1 MRADA
6 PGAEGPA
13 WGRKAREA
21 LPGAGG
27 RGGGAACLLG
37 GGGVRLCL
45 WRGWG
50 EALPAGA
57 GRGVDAQPPTGL
69 TQALLSTALRLLMAV
84 RCAHDWSAVRTTERA
99 DPR

>member
-1 MRADA
+1 MLRV
-6 PGAEGPA
+6 P
-13 WGRKAREA
+13 KA
-21 LPGAGG
+21 LPGAGRRVRPYPG
-27 RGGGAACLLG
+27 RGGGGGAACLLG

-69 TQALLSTALRLLMAV
+69 TQALVSAALRLLMAV
-84 RCAHDWSAVRTTERA
+84 RCAHD
-99 DPR
+99 